1 MKEFLLLF
9 RNTQSSDAMPS
20 PEQLQ
25 NISKAWQDWFSSIE
39 AKNKLSSRGNRLD
52 FEGTTVRPNNVVTDG
67 PYAEIKEIMLGYI
80 VVKTNLLEDA
90 TELAKGCP
98 ILLMGGNVE
107 VRGIVEIN
115 M

>member
-9 RNTQSSDAMPS
+9 RNAQSSDTMPS

-25 NISKAWQDWFSSIE
+25 NISKSWQDWFSSI
-39 AKNKLSSRGNRLD
+39 AAQNKLSSRGNRLD

-80 VVKTNLLEDA
+80 VVKTNSLQEA

-98 ILLMGGNVE
+98 VLLMGGNVE